1 MSEDELLVLLFFF
14 FFYQIHQIEGVTEE
28 VFRDK
33 RPLRKK
39 YRNNRAQKAVMITS
53 GFKLRSQA
61 EIVSAQRMLYN
72 TIIKGSFYK
81 KYTRPEIY

>member
-1 MSEDELLVLLFFF
+1 
-14 FFYQIHQIEGVTEE
+14 
-28 VFRDK
+28 
-33 RPLRKK
+33 
-39 YRNNRAQKAVMITS
+39 MITS